1 MESNDIIF
9 KHKSSRDFITLDK
22 QIIYDGMNNQK
33 YIIYKKGSSENNNNV
48 CSTILCQTKK
58 GFCKQ
63 TKIME
68 NGLTS

>member
-1 MESNDIIF
+1 MESNEIIF

-48 CSTILCQTKK
+48 CIDYY
-58 GFCKQ
+58 
-63 TKIME
+63 IMPDE
-68 NGLTS
+68 ERFL